1 MRGKILEKQG
11 LKVLLAG
18 MNAKYIHSNL
28 GIYSIR
34 AYGIAHG
41 IPEDKFHLAEYTINQ
56 NMGDILADIYE
67 QKPDILA
74 FSCYIWNIRQIKE
87 LAAQLH
93 KVLPQTP
100 IWLGGPEVSFD
111 AATLLEEHDWLTG
124 VMLGEGEET
133 FLEVYQAYSREKQ
146 ATESCVT
153 ETKEDL
159 TQVAGVVFRKGNQII
174 TTAEREKLS
183 MDELV
188 FPYKDMKDLKH
199 RIVYYETSRGC
210 PFGCSY
216 CLSSVER
223 QVRFRSM
230 ELVEKELQFFLDQ
243 EVPQVKFVDRTFNC
257 KHEHTMAIWKYIY
270 EHDNGI
276 TNFHFEM
283 SADLL
288 TEEEIQYVRKFRPG
302 LVQFE
307 IGVQSANPCTIEAI
321 HRKMNLDILK
331 EKVAKVHAGGNIHQ
345 HLDLIAGLPQEDY
358 TSFQKSFNEV
368 YAMKPDQ
375 LQLGFLKV
383 LKGSPLYRNRKEY
396 GIEYQDIPPYEVL
409 FTNWLSYGDV
419 LKLKQVE
426 DMVERYYNTMQFEAS
441 LPYVMSQFK
450 DAFTFFQ
457 ELGRFFTEKGYQGF
471 HQSRLQNYEILLEFA
486 RGRTDCQPGRL
497 QELMLYDLY
506 ARENLKARP
515 SFLTKEPDRQQKEW
529 NRDFYQN
536 EDCSKKYLQGYKG
549 YDWKQMARMTH
560 LEHFSFSIP
569 KYMET
574 GAFQE
579 EKTILLFD
587 YQVRNP
593 LNHQARI
600 LEVTDDK

>member
-1 MRGKILEKQG
+1 M
-11 LKVLLAG
+11 VG

-41 IPEDKFHLAEYTINQ
+41 IPEDQFHLAEYTINQ
-56 NMGDILADIYE
+56 NMGEVLADIYE

-93 KVLPQTP
+93 KVLPHTP

-111 AATLLEEHDWLTG
+111 ADALLEEYEWLTG
-124 VMLGEGEET
+124 VMLGEGEAT
-133 FLEVYQAYSREKQ
+133 FLEVYQAYCKGNQVS
-146 ATESCVT
+146 ESGVA
-153 ETKEDL
+153 EIKDADL
-159 TQVAGVVFRKGNQII
+159 HQVAGIVYRKGEQII

-183 MDELV
+183 MDELI
-188 FPYKDMKDLKH
+188 FPYKDMTDLQH

-243 EVPQVKFVDRTFNC
+243 KVPQVKFVDRTFNC

-288 TEEEIQYVRKFRPG
+288 TEEEIQYVQRFRPG
-302 LVQFE
+302 LIQFE
-307 IGVQSANPCTIEAI
+307 IGVQSTNPCTIEAI

-345 HLDLIAGLPQEDY
+345 HLDLIAGLPKEDY
-358 TSFQKSFNEV
+358 VSFQKSFNEV

-383 LKGSPLYRNRKEY
+383 LKGSPLYLNRAEY
-396 GIEYQDIPPYEVL
+396 GMEYQDIPPYEVL
-409 FTNWLSYGDV
+409 FTNWLSYEDV
-419 LKLKQVE
+419 LKLKLVE
-426 DMVERYYNTMQFEAS
+426 DMVERYYNSMQFEAS
-441 LPYVMSQFK
+441 LPYIMNQFA

-457 ELGRFFTEKGYQGF
+457 ELGLFYKEKGYQGF
-471 HQSRLQNYEILLEFA
+471 HQSRMQNYEILLEFA
-486 RGRTDCQPGRL
+486 IERTACQRFRL

-515 SFLTKEPDRQQKEW
+515 AFLAKEPDRQQKDW
-529 NRDFYQN
+529 NREFYQK
-536 EDCSKKYLQGYKG
+536 EESRRKYLPDYEC
-549 YDWKQMARMTH
+549 YDWKQTARMTH

-569 KYMET
+569 AFLATGDFLEEET
-574 GAFQE
+574 V
-579 EKTILLFD
+579 LLFD
-587 YQVRNP
+587 YQIRNP
-593 LNHQARI
+593 LNHQVRI
-600 LEVTDDK
+600 LDVTDGK

>member
-1 MRGKILEKQG
+1 MNKEIFSKERKIL
-11 LKVLLAG
+11 LVG

-41 IPEDKFHLAEYTINQ
+41 IPESQFLLAEYTINQ
-56 NMGDILADIYE
+56 NMSDVLADIYE
-67 QKPDILA
+67 QQPDILA

-87 LAAQLH
+87 LAAELH

-111 AATLLEEHDWLTG
+111 AVALLEKHDWLTG
-124 VMLGEGEET
+124 VMIGEGEAT
-133 FLEVYQAYSREKQ
+133 FLEVY
-146 ATESCVT
+146 ESYCQ
-153 ETKEDL
+153 ENPDFSK
-159 TQVAGVVFRKGNQII
+159 VAGVVFRKENQVI
-174 TTAEREKLS
+174 TTEEREKLS
-183 MDELV
+183 MDDLV
-188 FPYKDMKDLKH
+188 FPYKDMKDLEH

-230 ELVEKELQFFLDQ
+230 KLVEQELQFFLEQ
-243 EVPQVKFVDRTFNC
+243 KVPQVKFVDRTFNC
-257 KHEHTMAIWKYIY
+257 RHDHTMAIWKYIY

-288 TEEEIQYVRKFRPG
+288 TEEEIAYVQNFRPG

-307 IGVQSANPCTIEAI
+307 IGVQSTNACTIEAI
-321 HRKMNLDILK
+321 HRKMNLDVLR
-331 EKVAKVHAGGNIHQ
+331 EKVMKVHATGNIHQ
-345 HLDLIAGLPQEDY
+345 HLDLIAGLPYENY
-358 TSFQKSFNEV
+358 ESFQKSFNEV

-383 LKGSPLYRNRKEY
+383 LKGSPLYWQREEY
-396 GIEYQDIPPYEVL
+396 GIVYQEIPPYEVL
-409 FTNWLSYGDV
+409 FTNWLSYEDV

-441 LPYVMSQFK
+441 LPYIMSQFP

-457 ELGRFFTEKGYQGF
+457 SLGQFYQERGYQGF
-471 HQSRLQNYEILLEFA
+471 HQSRLQNYEILLEFS
-486 RGRTDCQPGRL
+486 REKTHCQQDKL
-497 QELMLYDLY
+497 QQLMLYDLY

-515 SFLTKEPDRQQKEW
+515 AFLSKEPERRQKDWNREFYQKEE
-529 NRDFYQN
+529 N
-536 EDCSKKYLQGYKG
+536 CKIYLPEYEG
-549 YDWKQMARMTH
+549 YDWKQLARMTH
-560 LEHFSFSIP
+560 LEHFTFSVP
-569 KYMET
+569 KYIKT
-574 GAFQE
+574 GVFQE
-579 EKTILLFD
+579 EQCILLFD
-587 YQVRNP
+587 YQKRNP

-600 LEVTDDK
+600 CELTNAGADFSQ